1 MSRYRLTDQA
11 QADLD
16 EIWLYIAENNI
27 PAADRF
33 LDTLQER
40 FVLLAG
46 PPLRGR
52 VRPELAPNLRSLQVG
67 NYVIFYRP
75 IDDAVEVAR
84 VLHGA
89 RDIDAIFEGY

>member
-1 MSRYRLTDQA
+1 MSRYRLTGQA

-16 EIWLYIAENNI
+16 GIWLYIADHNI
-27 PAADRF
+27 SAADRF
-33 LDTLQER
+33 LDTLHER

-46 PPLRGR
+46 QPLLGR
-52 VRPELAPNLRSLQVG
+52 ARPELAPNLRSLSVG

-75 IDDAVEVAR
+75 IDDGIEVAR

-89 RDIDAIFEGY
+89 RDIDAIFEE